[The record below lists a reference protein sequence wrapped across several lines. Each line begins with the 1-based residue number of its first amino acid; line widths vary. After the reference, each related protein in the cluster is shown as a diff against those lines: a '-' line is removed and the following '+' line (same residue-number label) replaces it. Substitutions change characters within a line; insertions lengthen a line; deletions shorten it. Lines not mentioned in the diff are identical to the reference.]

1 MNRYPGIQPFRAD
14 DSLLFC
20 GRDREIKDLSQL
32 IALNRLTV
40 LFGKSGIGK
49 SSLLQ
54 AGVAPMLEHWSLRP
68 LFIRLSKRDLSPD
81 RQVADFLHLNFR
93 VQSAD
98 EAGIDAANWWEL
110 FQQLNGDNKHVPIVI
125 FDQFEELFTLYTTHQ
140 RQTFIAQLADLAN
153 GRVPQYVRQKILSDL
168 QANPNLSVDEIARR
182 EAAPSLRIVLSIR
195 SDFLYLLDRLS
206 NHIPA
211 ILRCRYELLPLSA
224 VQAKDAI
231 VLPAQHDIA
240 KFSCP
245 PFAYSDAALQ
255 NILQTLSG
263 KHNANAAEQ
272 LDHAAP
278 IQNAEIEAF
287 QLQLLCSYIEQK
299 VREKTAG
306 HPPTPPYTVQPD
318 LYGGT
323 AGIAN
328 ILSDFYQKTL
338 ANFDHPEPNS
348 TQGGKT
354 LRTRVQEMIED
365 ALLNKGRRILQAQD
379 YLCETYHLSP
389 DILAQLTDLRLLR
402 KENYKNAHYYEI
414 SHDTLV
420 APIEAFRQVR
430 KAAEQRRRD
439 TEEKTRLQAERDA
452 AQRAL
457 HQERRRKA
465 VLGILLAAALVAL
478 GIAWWSWQ
486 NAQQKEREA
495 QANYNASQAII
506 YRYNTTKAL
515 QYVHTAYENKPT
527 PLTLSAYWQSR
538 YAYEWQ
544 WRDSTYYPPYYD
556 EYQLSPSAAVASNE
570 TTWAISA
577 DGKTIAHLEPNGQ
590 IRIEIGN
597 KTVWIITPSTN
608 ISTKTQQNVGI
619 IALSPQGD
627 KLALTRG
634 NTAYIYDIK
643 NKTKLSDLQ
652 HTYQPGTGGRSPQ
665 VMSLAFSPDAQY
677 LMTDVSNNHQYLW
690 RVDKSEKIDS
700 FENKSMYL
708 QGPSPMLRTQFS
720 PDSRYLIV
728 LPNDSTLSVYDLSTR
743 QLRPI
748 INSKQVRQQDKVPSR
763 EIIAINSLAFSPS
776 GKQIAVLMSSQR
788 QKGIIPQ
795 YAQVF
800 VCTTNPAQNSKP
812 LLLKIPN
819 KSTIVAFLDEQA
831 VVTGDDKGYVYC
843 HNAQNGKL
851 QCQWQAHTQAIS
863 DLDTDSQG
871 RYVLTAAAA
880 QPASVQDAEPQ
891 LPTQHS
897 KDCVMPKAYP
907 AIWEINPTR
916 TTAIHTITLYGSD
929 DEQVNRAYFNGYNQ
943 VVTQFNHNRARL
955 WHLNENRPITT
966 QNKNKT
972 ISQSIWLP
980 DQAIIGQLRADSL
993 VWSKPKQIKLPTW
1006 ATIPNLQSVA
1016 FAASYV
1022 LTRAKVGNT
1031 MHFSYYKDSETQAIA
1046 QWTLNTNS
1054 MNKMY
1059 LSADGHYALLDN
1071 GNSDLWLYEASTGTL
1086 IAQKQWNSDATIAPV
1101 SQNGKQFG
1109 VLLPAEVTSQSSN
1122 GETRQAYSLELYECN
1137 EKQVQKTLLLPKSSL
1152 TPFVAL
1158 WTNAQKGTNA
1168 KGAVAIGSDIALLDV
1183 QYRPIEPYLFGHS
1196 GSIKGLSVS
1205 PDERFLLSYA
1215 DDATVRVW
1223 DIGTGVCAH
1232 VFRTAAAVEHA
1243 YITPDGRY
1251 LVADDAAGKSSVW
1264 NLLPHIEP

>member
-54 AGVAPMLEHWSLRP
+54 AGVAPMLAHWSLRP
-68 LFIRLSKRDLSPD
+68 LFIRLSKRDLNPD
-81 RQVADFLHLNFR
+81 RQVADFLHLNF
-93 VQSAD
+93 QTQASN
-98 EAGIDAANWWEL
+98 EAEIDGANWWEL
-110 FQQLNGDNKHVPIVI
+110 FQQLNGDDKEVPVVL
-125 FDQFEELFTLYTTHQ
+125 FDQFEELFTLYTADQ
-140 RQTFIAQLADLAN
+140 RQAFIAQLADLAN
-153 GRVPQYVRQKILSDL
+153 GRVPQYVRQQLLSDL
-168 QANPNLSVDEIARR
+168 QADPNLSVDEIARR
-182 EAAPSLRIVLSIR
+182 EAVPSLRIVLSIR

-224 VQAKDAI
+224 LQAKDAI
-231 VLPAQHDIA
+231 VLPAQHDTP

-255 NILQTLSG
+255 NIVQTLSG

-272 LDHAAP
+272 LDQAAP
-278 IQNAEIEAF
+278 AQNAEIEAF

-299 VREKTAG
+299 VKEKTAAQT
-306 HPPTPPYTVQPD
+306 PTPPYTVQPD

-338 ANFDHPEPNS
+338 ANFDHSEPNS
-348 TQGGKT
+348 TQDGKT
-354 LRTRVQEMIED
+354 LRMRVQEMIED

-379 YLCETYHLSP
+379 YLCETYQLSP

-430 KAAEQRRRD
+430 KAAEQTRRD
-439 TEEKTRLQAERDA
+439 TEEKIRLQAERDA

-495 QANYNASQAII
+495 QANYNASQAIV

-597 KTVWIITPSTN
+597 KTAWTITPSTN

-627 KLALTRG
+627 KLALTQ
-634 NTAYIYDIK
+634 NHTAYIYDIK
-643 NKTKLSDLQ
+643 NRKNLAELS
-652 HTYQPGTGGRSPQ
+652 HTYQPDNNDRAPQ
-665 VMSLAFSPDAQY
+665 IMSLAFSPDAQY

-690 RVDKSEKIDS
+690 RVDSSEKIDS

-708 QGPSPMLRTQFS
+708 QGASPLLRTQFS

-748 INSKQVRQQDKVPSR
+748 INSKQVRQQDKVPSL

-800 VCTTNPAQNSKP
+800 VCPISTDKNSKYILP
-812 LLLKIPN
+812 KIPN
-819 KSTIVAFLDEQA
+819 KSTTVAFLDEQT

-843 HNAQNGKL
+843 HNTQSGKL

-863 DLDTDSQG
+863 DLDTDPQG
-871 RYVLTAAAA
+871 RYVLTAAASR
-880 QPASVQDAEPQ
+880 PASVQDAETQ
-891 LPTQHS
+891 LPTAPNNACATPQ
-897 KDCVMPKAYP
+897 AYP

-916 TTAIHTITLYGSD
+916 TTALPIITLYGSD
-929 DEQVNRAYFNGYNQ
+929 NERVNRAYFNDYNQ
-943 VVTQFNHNRARL
+943 VVTQFNDNRARL
-955 WHLNENRPITT
+955 WHLNKNRPITT

-972 ISQSIWLP
+972 ILQSIWLP
-980 DQAIIGQLRADSL
+980 DQAIIGQLCTDSL
-993 VWSKPKQIKLPTW
+993 VWSKPKLIKPPTW
-1006 ATIPNLQSVA
+1006 AATPNLQSIA
-1016 FAASYV
+1016 FAASHV

-1031 MHFSYYKDSETQAIA
+1031 MHFSYYKYSETQATA
-1046 QWTLNTNS
+1046 QWTLNINS
-1054 MNKMY
+1054 INKMY
-1059 LSADGHYALLDN
+1059 LSADGRYAMLDG
-1071 GNSDLWLYEASTGTL
+1071 GNSNLWLYEASSGTL
-1086 IAQKQWNSDATIAPV
+1086 IAQERWDSNATIVPV

-1109 VLLPAEVTSQSSN
+1109 VLLPAKVTRQSSN
-1122 GETRQAYSLELYECN
+1122 GETRQAYSLEMYEGDK
-1137 EKQVQKTLLLPKSSL
+1137 KQVQKTLLLPKSPL

-1168 KGAVAIGSDIALLDV
+1168 KGAVAMGSDIALLDA

-1196 GSIKGLSVS
+1196 ANINGLSVS
-1205 PDERFLLSYA
+1205 PDGRFLLSYA
-1215 DDATVRVW
+1215 NDATVRVW

-1232 VFRTAAAVEHA
+1232 VFRTAAAVKHA

-1251 LVADDAAGKSSVW
+1251 LVADDEAGKSTVW
-1264 NLLPHIEP
+1264 DLLPHIEP